1 MRFYSILLKQQKDIN
16 LHETLFI
23 NLSLFSHFY
32 SGHRPFNTPERF
44 RGKSKAGLVGEMIL
58 EADEIV
64 GRIMSE
70 LENQGIADDT
80 LIGMIQKY
88 F

>member
-1 MRFYSILLKQQKDIN
+1 
-16 LHETLFI
+16 
-23 NLSLFSHFY
+23 
-32 SGHRPFNTPERF
+32 
-44 RGKSKAGLVGEMIL
+44 MIL

-80 LIGMIQKY
+80 LIGMIQKIFLMISY
-88 F
+88 YLIKMIKNSKK

>member
-1 MRFYSILLKQQKDIN
+1 
-16 LHETLFI
+16 
-23 NLSLFSHFY
+23 
-32 SGHRPFNTPERF
+32 
-44 RGKSKAGLVGEMIL
+44 MIL

-80 LIGMIQKY
+80 LIGMIQKKTFNDLILFY
-88 F
+88 

>member
-1 MRFYSILLKQQKDIN
+1 
-16 LHETLFI
+16 
-23 NLSLFSHFY
+23 
-32 SGHRPFNTPERF
+32 
-44 RGKSKAGLVGEMIL
+44 MIL

-80 LIGMIQKY
+80 LIGMIQKIFLMISY
-88 F
+88 YLIKMKKNSQK

>member
-1 MRFYSILLKQQKDIN
+1 MYL
-16 LHETLFI
+16 
-23 NLSLFSHFY
+23 
-32 SGHRPFNTPERF
+32 GHRPFNTPERF

-80 LIGMIQKY
+80 LIGMIQKKTFNDLILFY
-88 F
+88 